1 MMKRELTTE
10 QMCAK
15 AMAYC
20 SLAEHCAHEVRDKVL
35 AWGGSGEQ
43 AELIIAYLE
52 QEMYIDEARYARAY
66 AHDKVTLQH
75 WSKQKVQMML
85 HSKGIAGTYVQEAL
99 EQLNEDDYLSEL
111 GELITHKMAAIEREA
126 VKKGWDEE
134 SKQARLMRFLLGRGY
149 RYREINEALK
159 MVNNGE

>member
-10 QMCAK
+10 QICAK

-20 SLAEHCAHEVRDKVL
+20 SLAEHCAHEVRDKVI
-35 AWGGSGEQ
+35 AWGGTVEQ

-52 QEMYIDEARYARAY
+52 QEKYINETRYARAY

-85 HSKGIAGTYVQEAL
+85 RSKGISDVCVREAL
-99 EQLNEDDYLSEL
+99 EQLNEDSYLSEL
-111 GELITHKMAAIEREA
+111 SELISRKMAAIEREA
-126 VKKGWDEE
+126 ERKGWDEE
-134 SKQARLMRFLLGRGY
+134 APRGRLMRFLLGKGY
-149 RYREINEALK
+149 RYNEIEEALK
-159 MVNNGE
+159 MLEK